1 MSQTTI
7 SVVIPVCNGSRTI
20 QATLES
26 VLRQTV
32 PADEILVMD
41 DGSTDNTLS
50 LLQAYEPRITVF
62 RQPNK
67 GAAAARNALCAQV
80 KGDLIAFMDSDDLW
94 HPRYLE
100 QQRASFRKY
109 PSAVAFF
116 AGCNDLYGYGNYE
129 WADLNRT
136 PEKIEVLDTLS
147 FFKRL
152 DTSSGIFFPS
162 LTCVPKKVLAEFNG
176 EPFCRQV
183 SDVADSYLFRRLALL
198 GDVVIDP
205 TVLVAYRYTKEAI
218 SEDMLKMCRL
228 GIECYEALEDHYWRQ
243 PDELLYK
250 TFRLSLASQ
259 RRQYAKRLMGAG
271 MDREARRQIRLSF
284 FDAKHYVSMG
294 KSFGFLLLSYFP
306 TSLQPK
312 WPSPRRVWRRPAGAA
327 I

>member
-1 MSQTTI
+1 MSQITI
-7 SVVIPVCNGSRTI
+7 SVIIPVCNGSRTI
-20 QATLES
+20 QATLDS

-32 PADEILVMD
+32 PPDEILVMD

-50 LLQAYEPRITVF
+50 LLQAYKPRITVF
-62 RQPNK
+62 RQSNK
-67 GAAAARNALCAQV
+67 GAAAARNELCAQA

-100 QQRASFRKY
+100 QQLVSFDKY
-109 PSAVAFF
+109 PRAVAFF
-116 AGCNDLYGYGNYE
+116 AGCDDLYGYGNYE
-129 WADLNRT
+129 WTDIDRV
-136 PEKIEVLDTLS
+136 PGKVEVLDTLS

-152 DTSSGIFFPS
+152 DTKSGIFFPS
-162 LTCVPKKVLAEFNG
+162 LTCVPKKMLAEFNG
-176 EPFCRQV
+176 EPFCEKV

-228 GIECYEALEDHYWRQ
+228 GIECYEALEDSYRNQ
-243 PDELLYK
+243 PDTILYK
-250 TFRLSLASQ
+250 AFRLSLAAQ

-271 MDREARRQIRLSF
+271 MDREARHQIRLSL
-284 FDAKHYVSMG
+284 FDANQFVSLG
-294 KSFGFLLLSYFP
+294 KSLGFLLLSYAP
-306 TSLQPK
+306 APLQPK
-312 WPSPRRVWRRPAGAA
+312 WPPPRRVWRHPTGAA